1 MVSNTITRR
10 ASPVFIINKVDVT
23 EQLLPYITSTD
34 VTEHL
39 EGSLDE
45 LVIKLNNDNNKFL
58 TSNWVIH
65 KKTEITLGIKTINW
79 ESELEGEKYHQI
91 GVYNIDNRQFSRK
104 EATFKAISG
113 PLHAKDSKHSKIWA
127 KVSLEALGKEFADKY
142 KLKYFYKVKDNILLK
157 NIKQEEQA
165 DFEFL
170 NKIAQDEGIKLKITN
185 GILVLF
191 EEEIFV
197 GEKTLLTV
205 SLNNVSD
212 FQIKDKTNDIYDA
225 IEVKFFNMKTQKEE
239 KVVITKK
246 ELETGE
252 KEENPE
258 KIYVLKSKPKGGDL
272 KRLAKKTLEN
282 INKREIEISLKIIGC
297 KELFA
302 GCVIE
307 ILDAGEFSGKYVV
320 TRIQHKFP
328 KFETSLEAYK
338 IKRSDAK

>member
-10 ASPVFIINKVDVT
+10 ALPVFIVNEVDIT
-23 EQLLPYITSTD
+23 EDLLPYVISTD

-45 LVIKLNNDNNKFL
+45 LIIKLDNDNNKFL
-58 TSNWVIH
+58 SSNWILP
-65 KKTEITLGIKTINW
+65 KKTQITFGIKTINW
-79 ESELEGEKYHQI
+79 ESELEGEKYHHI

-104 EATFKAISG
+104 DATFKAISG
-113 PLHAKDSKHSKIWA
+113 PLHAKNSKHSKIWA
-127 KVSLEALGKEFADKY
+127 NVSLQALGKEFADKY
-142 KLKYFYKVKDNILLK
+142 KLKYFYRVKEDIVLK

-170 NKIAQDEGIKLKITN
+170 NKIVQDEGIKLKITN
-185 GILVLF
+185 GMLVLF
-191 EEEIFV
+191 EEEIFID
-197 GEKTLLTV
+197 GNPLLTV

-225 IEVKFFNMKTQKEE
+225 IEVKFFNTKTQKEE
-239 KVVITKK
+239 KVIVTKK
-246 ELETGE
+246 ELESGE
-252 KEENPE
+252 VDKNPE
-258 KIYVLKSKPKGGDL
+258 KIYILKSKPKGGNL

-282 INKREIEISLKIIGC
+282 INKREIEVSLKTIGC
-297 KELFA
+297 KELYT

-307 ILDAGEFSGKYVV
+307 ILDAGEFSGKYIV

-328 KFETSLEAYK
+328 KFETFLEAYK
-338 IKRSDAK
+338 IKRRELE